1 MSSSNCG
8 AATVWHSWNRMFD
21 AFISFAFPFRF
32 YVDQRRR
39 RTSGGYKVASPPRPI
54 VGPCDPKISACC
66 MGLGPVD
73 IKRSV
78 NSLYSPSPSP
88 SQGRQNNKTLEKH
101 LLISCAHHQRGGSGQ
116 RATKNGSKNERK
128 LKRGKKKSNAI
139 MRTLNEVIHS
149 LHSTFAHA
157 RMRDGNDDLSRRFMC
172 ISNCRG
178 GSSIYAILSLFICK
192 KVWEI

>member
-1 MSSSNCG
+1 MSTS
-8 AATVWHSWNRMFD
+8 AAAELREATKLPHLLVLL
-21 AFISFAFPFRF
+21 
-32 YVDQRRR
+32 V
-39 RTSGGYKVASPPRPI
+39 

-128 LKRGKKKSNAI
+128 LKRGKKKTQRNYANTQWSYPFSAFYVRACAWEMATMI
-139 MRTLNEVIHS
+139 WAGVLCAFLIVEEALLSMQS
-149 LHSTFAHA
+149 LVFLFAK
-157 RMRDGNDDLSRRFMC
+157 RCGKFS
-172 ISNCRG
+172 
-178 GSSIYAILSLFICK
+178 
-192 KVWEI
+192 

>member
-1 MSSSNCG
+1 MSTS
-8 AATVWHSWNRMFD
+8 AAAELREATKLPHLLVLL
-21 AFISFAFPFRF
+21 
-32 YVDQRRR
+32 V
-39 RTSGGYKVASPPRPI
+39 

-101 LLISCAHHQRGGSGQ
+101 LLISCAHQRGGSGQ

-128 LKRGKKKSNAI
+128 LKRGKKKTQRN
-139 MRTLNEVIHS
+139 
-149 LHSTFAHA
+149 
-157 RMRDGNDDLSRRFMC
+157 
-172 ISNCRG
+172 
-178 GSSIYAILSLFICK
+178 YANTQ
-192 KVWEI
+192 